1 MNLKTQTNT
10 PKLRGCSSSSLDW
23 AVPAEPFY
31 SPLHNNP
38 LHTHTHTHTLLQ
50 LASSQRATQ
59 YKLTRSN
66 YGGRGGRNWEKES
79 ECVCVRKT
87 VRFIERAKRNMKE
100 KERVRSFPPSIH
112 YEPNWLELAV
122 GCSWFHH
129 DNHCGNGQEIKT
141 LTRATSTSTVHTGP
155 SRKSCSCYPGC

>member
-1 MNLKTQTNT
+1 M
-10 PKLRGCSSSSLDW
+10 
-23 AVPAEPFY
+23 AVWIQQSQQSHFI
-31 SPLHNNP
+31 PLSII
-38 LHTHTHTHTLLQ
+38 THSTHTHTLLQ

-66 YGGRGGRNWEKES
+66 YGGRGGRNWEKER

-112 YEPNWLELAV
+112 YEPNCLELAV

-141 LTRATSTSTVHTGP
+141 LTRATSTSTVHTGHFKEVMFLLSWMVIHLNFNP
-155 SRKSCSCYPGC
+155 LNL